1 MSCFSHHELFD
12 LGKATPVT
20 EHRSVAQDEQKT
32 QRHASSRTDMQ
43 VHPEFNIKKFL
54 SKYTPLKTNTSRG
67 STGMAVG
74 HTVDKRVQRV
84 PSVSENHPTP
94 EAIVASGLDTT

>member
-32 QRHASSRTDMQ
+32 QTHAPSRTDMQ
-43 VHPEFNIKKFL
+43 VHPEFDIKDFL
-54 SKYTPLKTNTSRG
+54 VRIRP
-67 STGMAVG
+67 AE
-74 HTVDKRVQRV
+74 D
-84 PSVSENHPTP
+84 
-94 EAIVASGLDTT
+94 